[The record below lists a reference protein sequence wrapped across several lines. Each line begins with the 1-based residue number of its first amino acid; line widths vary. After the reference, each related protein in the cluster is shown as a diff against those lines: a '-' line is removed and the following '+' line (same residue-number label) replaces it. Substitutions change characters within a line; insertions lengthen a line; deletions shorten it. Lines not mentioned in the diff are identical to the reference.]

1 MTAANKM
8 CPGQWSVLKEQLCI
22 SENWVLIH
30 VFHTNKN
37 PFIVLPI
44 KYSVSFNRAIS
55 QYVPQH
61 FTFHN
66 IILLIL
72 RHYGERMGIH
82 SCKCIHQ
89 MGASK
94 RVQIQRTEPHRLLA
108 IYSPAFYVAHHRVRP
123 IACWQTCTTLTT
135 IDCIQL
141 FYHCCMYELA
151 QCLLK
156 LTSKTNNT
164 FLAFS
169 PLLSLSH
176 LLPLSFLHLHYVQ
189 TFHSFTSSTPL

>member
-1 MTAANKM
+1 MYFTQKN
-8 CPGQWSVLKEQLCI
+8 
-22 SENWVLIH
+22 LIH
-30 VFHTNKN
+30 WTIIYPRSLSYQSYIHSHCHTNH
-37 PFIVLPI
+37 ISTVTVIPI
-44 KYSVSFNRAIS
+44 KHSVSFNCAIS
-55 QYVPQH
+55 QYIPQH

-66 IILLIL
+66 IVLLIL
-72 RHYGERMGIH
+72 RHYGEGMGIH

-108 IYSPAFYVAHHRVRP
+108 IYSPAFYVAHHRVWP
-123 IACWQTCTTLTT
+123 IACWQTYTMLTT
-135 IDCIQL
+135 IDCTQL

-156 LTSKTNNT
+156 LTSKTDNT

-169 PLLSLSH
+169 RLLSLSH
-176 LLPLSFLHLHYVQ
+176 LLLPLSFLPLH
-189 TFHSFTSSTPL
+189 